1 MKYLHEHRKAL
12 GGYMPARHETSQPLP
27 APPEEL
33 FEEFYKGTEDREVS
47 TTMAYVRILTKL
59 LKDKEIGK
67 LIVPIIPDEA
77 RTFGM
82 EALFRQCGIYSHVG
96 QLYEPVDKDS
106 LLYYKEA
113 VDGQILEEGINE
125 AGSISSFI
133 AAGTAYST
141 QGINTIPFYIYY
153 SMFGPQRVGDL
164 IWAAADSRCRGFL
177 IGGTAGRTTLNGEGL
192 QHQDGHSHVLLST
205 VPNIVTYDPAF
216 AFELAVIIQDG
227 MKRMYKKQ
235 ENIFYY
241 ISVGNENYVMPP
253 MPGGARDGILKGLYK
268 FKRSGEK
275 KASARAQ
282 LFGSG
287 AILHQVLEAQQ
298 ILEKDYGVA
307 ADVWSVT
314 SYNELRREALHVERR
329 NMLNPAQKPGI
340 PYVTKCLDGQGDVFI
355 FASDYMKILP
365 DGIAKWVPGPMLSLG
380 TDGFGRSDSRKA
392 LRDFFEVDAR
402 HIVFGTLVTLAKE
415 KKISAAVVK
424 QAVKKL
430 EIDPK
435 KLNPMIS

>member
-1 MKYLHEHRKAL
+1 M
-12 GGYMPARHETSQPLP
+12 
-27 APPEEL
+27 
-33 FEEFYKGTEDREVS
+33 
-47 TTMAYVRILTKL
+47 
-59 LKDKEIGK
+59 
-67 LIVPIIPDEA
+67 
-77 RTFGM
+77 
-82 EALFRQCGIYSHVG
+82 
-96 QLYEPVDKDS
+96 
-106 LLYYKEA
+106 
-113 VDGQILEEGINE
+113 
-125 AGSISSFI
+125 
-133 AAGTAYST
+133 
-141 QGINTIPFYIYY
+141 
-153 SMFGPQRVGDL
+153 
-164 IWAAADSRCRGFL
+164 

-227 MKRMYKKQ
+227 MERMYKKQ

-241 ISVGNENYVMPP
+241 ISVSNENYVMPP
-253 MPGGARDGILKGLYK
+253 MPGGARAGILKGIYK
-268 FKRSGEK
+268 FKHSSKK
-275 KASARAQ
+275 KAAARAQ

-287 AILHQVLEAQQ
+287 AIIHQVLEAQQ

-329 NMLNPAQKPGI
+329 NMLNPAQKPEI

-355 FASDYMKILP
+355 FASDYMKIMS
-365 DGIAKWVPGPMLSLG
+365 DGIAQWVPGPMLSLG

-424 QAVKKL
+424 QAAKKL
-430 EIDPK
+430 EINPK
-435 KLNPMIS
+435 KLNPMVS